1 MKERQDTQI
10 HKSPKRVLIVL
21 YYWPPSGGPGVQ
33 RWLKFVKYLPEFG
46 ITPTVFVP
54 QNPHYPQVDK
64 SLELEIPKDLE
75 IIKSKI
81 SEPYKISNLFSKN
94 KTKTLSK
101 GIITEKKNQSLL
113 QRFLLYVR
121 GNFFIPDARKSWI
134 KPSVKK
140 ITKLIKTRQFD
151 ALITTGPPHSLHM
164 IGYLL
169 KQKNKDL
176 NWIVDF
182 RDPWTTIGYHKQ
194 LKLSKSSQAKHLKLE
209 KNVLNSAD
217 HILVTSPSTKTEFET
232 KTKQPITLITN
243 GFDDVKIERELDELF
258 SITHVGTLLNERNPL
273 LLWKAITELIE
284 EETDFKH
291 HLEIKLVGHVGNAI
305 VDSLNENHLLKH
317 TTLVGYVPHLKS
329 QEYMFNA
336 QLLLLIEKDQ
346 KETKSIIPGKLFEYF
361 LAERPILAIGP
372 KAWDVKTLIEEHQTG
387 ETFEYNDYNAIK
399 ESIRS
404 SYHKFLKGKLELKNT
419 SSQQFHR
426 KTLTEELSKIIHQL

>member
-140 ITKLIKTRQFD
+140 IT
-151 ALITTGPPHSLHM
+151 
-164 IGYLL
+164 
-169 KQKNKDL
+169 
-176 NWIVDF
+176 
-182 RDPWTTIGYHKQ
+182 
-194 LKLSKSSQAKHLKLE
+194 
-209 KNVLNSAD
+209 
-217 HILVTSPSTKTEFET
+217 
-232 KTKQPITLITN
+232 
-243 GFDDVKIERELDELF
+243 
-258 SITHVGTLLNERNPL
+258 
-273 LLWKAITELIE
+273 
-284 EETDFKH
+284 
-291 HLEIKLVGHVGNAI
+291 
-305 VDSLNENHLLKH
+305 
-317 TTLVGYVPHLKS
+317 
-329 QEYMFNA
+329 
-336 QLLLLIEKDQ
+336 
-346 KETKSIIPGKLFEYF
+346 
-361 LAERPILAIGP
+361 
-372 KAWDVKTLIEEHQTG
+372 
-387 ETFEYNDYNAIK
+387 
-399 ESIRS
+399 
-404 SYHKFLKGKLELKNT
+404 
-419 SSQQFHR
+419 
-426 KTLTEELSKIIHQL
+426 